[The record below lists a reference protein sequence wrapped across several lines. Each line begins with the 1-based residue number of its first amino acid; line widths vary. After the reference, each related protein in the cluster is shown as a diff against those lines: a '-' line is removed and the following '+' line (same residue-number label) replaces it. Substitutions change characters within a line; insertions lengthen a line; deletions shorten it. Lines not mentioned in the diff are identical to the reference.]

1 MNKKPYLF
9 QVTFLKKNPIVFYYV
24 RNTASAS
31 FCQNYSYFHFCV
43 VQGILT
49 HFLVFFRY
57 TYGKPVDGR
66 VLVKFSMVGG
76 RFKDVLV
83 KEIPDQVTGVERRS
97 YIK

>member
-1 MNKKPYLF
+1 M
-9 QVTFLKKNPIVFYYV
+9 
-24 RNTASAS
+24 
-31 FCQNYSYFHFCV
+31 
-43 VQGILT
+43 
-49 HFLVFFRY
+49 FFRY

>member
-1 MNKKPYLF
+1 M
-9 QVTFLKKNPIVFYYV
+9 
-24 RNTASAS
+24 
-31 FCQNYSYFHFCV
+31 

-97 YIK
+97 YIHKITLTFIYNLDSCFSLYLYIYSSIYYPIYVFML

>member
-1 MNKKPYLF
+1 MPSCSIVSGILPQLPFAKITL
-9 QVTFLKKNPIVFYYV
+9 TFTFVWCK
-24 RNTASAS
+24 
-31 FCQNYSYFHFCV
+31 
-43 VQGILT
+43 GILT
-49 HFLVFFRY
+49 HILVFFRY